1 MPMTGLVPTL
11 MVEDVLRSVAFY
23 HEVLGFAFVRGL
35 AEGTRTEVVGAP
47 SGPLAWAQVANGE
60 ARLAFATRSCL
71 SSAAP
76 RLVNMKLGG
85 ALVLD
90 LECDDLTA
98 VCERIGERAPFLR
111 AMHLTATGRR
121 QCSIADP
128 DGYILTC
135 SERVQPGTPHAET
148 TK

>member
-1 MPMTGLVPTL
+1 MTGLVPTL

-47 SGPLAWAQVANGE
+47 SSPLAWAQVANGE

-71 SSAAP
+71 SAAAP

-98 VCERIGERAPFLR
+98 VCETLR
-111 AMHLTATGRR
+111 RTCAVFTGH
-121 QCSIADP
+121 AP
-128 DGYILTC
+128 DGH
-135 SERVQPGTPHAET
+135 RPAPVQHRGPGRLYSHL
-148 TK
+148 